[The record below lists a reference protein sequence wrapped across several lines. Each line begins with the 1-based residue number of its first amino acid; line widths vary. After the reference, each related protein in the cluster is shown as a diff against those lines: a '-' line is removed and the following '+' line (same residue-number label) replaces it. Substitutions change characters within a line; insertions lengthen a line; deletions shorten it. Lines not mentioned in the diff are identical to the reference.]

1 MEWIPKTLDNL
12 DSAAIGLYQALVGY
26 YRWVLLR
33 LMLTVAAVTA
43 ITLSPTIRLSVIAAV
58 VTYLFMTAFGRL
70 VAGRRLSR
78 ITRTQS

>member
-12 DSAAIGLYQALVGY
+12 DSAALALYQSLTGY
-26 YRWVLLR
+26 YRWILLR
-33 LMLTVAAVTA
+33 LMLTVAGVTA

-58 VTYLFMTAFGRL
+58 ATYISMAGFDRL
-70 VAGRRLSR
+70 VASLKLSR

>member
-12 DSAAIGLYQALVGY
+12 DSAALALYQSLTGY
-26 YRWVLLR
+26 YRWILLR

-43 ITLSPTIRLSVIAAV
+43 ITLSPTIRLSVVAALGTYFFMVAFDRLIAG
-58 VTYLFMTAFGRL
+58 LK
-70 VAGRRLSR
+70 LSR